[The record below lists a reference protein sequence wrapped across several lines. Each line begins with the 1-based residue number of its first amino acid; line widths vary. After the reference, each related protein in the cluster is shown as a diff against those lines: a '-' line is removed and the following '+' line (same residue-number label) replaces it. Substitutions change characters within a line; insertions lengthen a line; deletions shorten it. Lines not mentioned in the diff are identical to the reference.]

1 MQADEIY
8 NLNLNIDKVAK
19 VKVNDEKKE
28 ATISLNRSVI
38 IQKFMGNIVTE
49 SLNNLEFFAMHFS
62 HGTADE
68 SVVYQSL
75 HQTYLMMVYVLYYN
89 IAVLNELEGSKY
101 YTNVIELYKKWDQR
115 DQEEKQKKISMARN
129 YTNKGSIV
137 NKI

>member
-1 MQADEIY
+1 
-8 NLNLNIDKVAK
+8 
-19 VKVNDEKKE
+19 
-28 ATISLNRSVI
+28 
-38 IQKFMGNIVTE
+38 
-49 SLNNLEFFAMHFS
+49 
-62 HGTADE
+62 
-68 SVVYQSL
+68 
-75 HQTYLMMVYVLYYN
+75 MMVYVLYYN